1 MDITPDE
8 SAAVVAASFDNTP
21 DPRLK
26 EAMQSAV
33 RHLHD
38 FVREV
43 RPTNAEWELAID
55 FLTRTGQACS
65 ETRQEFI
72 LLSDILGVSM
82 LVETLNDAGGRL
94 PEGDGLPVT
103 ATTVLGPFHM
113 TTSPTRRLGENID
126 VVGSGMPCVVKG
138 RVTDVSGN
146 PIPGAKLD
154 VWHANEEGFYDV
166 EQPDKQPAGN
176 GRGIFTTDEDGSYW
190 FRTVTPRHY
199 PIPTDGPAGGLVVQA
214 GRAPYRPAHLHFIA
228 EADGY
233 EAVTT
238 HVFMSKS
245 PYIDSDVVFAVKSSL
260 IRDFVEIEDEH
271 QAADYGVRAPF
282 RLVQFDLAL
291 AHAE

>member
-26 EAMQSAV
+26 EVMQSAV

-138 RVTDVSGN
+138 HVTDVSGN

-199 PIPTDGPAGGLVVQA
+199 PIPTDGRPVVWWSRQA
-214 GRAPYRPAHLHFIA
+214 GPRIDRRTF
-228 EADGY
+228 
-233 EAVTT
+233 T
-238 HVFMSKS
+238 SS
-245 PYIDSDVVFAVKSSL
+245 PKPTATRRSPHTCS
-260 IRDFVEIEDEH
+260 
-271 QAADYGVRAPF
+271 
-282 RLVQFDLAL
+282 
-291 AHAE
+291 